1 MNLIPLYLCIL
12 TVIAIVAQVS
22 DVVPG
27 PLVTYTIYCL
37 WIIVYV
43 WIGGGLGYFAGL
55 FYATT
60 LWWRDL
66 LYILY
71 LLLFLIFS
79 IHLLKRFRF
88 GDDDKSKLCM
98 VNQCSLFRSKNNVF
112 FFSFK
117 LAFSQFLCFK
127 KPQPLSVLSR
137 ESQRHCSL
145 EILSDTLWKLEYVS
159 VK

>member
-43 WIGGGLGYFAGL
+43 WIWGGGLL
-55 FYATT
+55 CR
-60 LWWRDL
+60 L
-66 LYILY
+66 ILCY
-71 LLLFLIFS
+71 DPLMTWSTVHIVHCYKYHLLLFLIFS

-98 VNQCSLFRSKNNVF
+98 VNQCSLFRSKNNVV

-117 LAFSQFLCFK
+117 LAFSQFLCLK
-127 KPQPLSVLSR
+127 NLSPCPS
-137 ESQRHCSL
+137 
-145 EILSDTLWKLEYVS
+145 
-159 VK
+159 